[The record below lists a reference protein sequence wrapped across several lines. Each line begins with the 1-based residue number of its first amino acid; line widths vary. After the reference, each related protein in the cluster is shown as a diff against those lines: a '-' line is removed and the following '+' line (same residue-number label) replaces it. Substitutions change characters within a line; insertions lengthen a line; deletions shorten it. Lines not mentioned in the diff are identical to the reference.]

1 LGHHWIFIPS
11 RVQQSGVVLLAGL
24 LVMALV
30 ARKLLRSLRSM
41 VSLDARSWR
50 RSRSALGVLLHHNCL
65 EFVLLAPNT
74 QEVSQSITLRDAGD
88 LRARCQNIAE
98 LCHTVIAANVGA
110 VSCWIAT
117 DHACSTTTTVGARR
131 WFRPTID
138 AATAGTVT
146 TTLATHLAQL
156 LDTDLSEQE
165 FNASFDEDW
174 LEIARAQSAPA
185 MDYLLLPD
193 EPVAQSGQVRAW
205 LWWTPKEAEGDLRG
219 ALAACDLAV
228 TGLVPSGVAL
238 YRGLLEIWRDQG
250 AGVEELSGSWA
261 LLDMVP
267 NNCAAAPTLWLFVG
281 SRFRHCETFASSWK
295 AADLIALAAMRLDDA
310 NASIV
315 LWQAT
320 DELTQAATSLHRVFD
335 YQLNPWVDGAAN
347 KSPRD
352 TVASVIA
359 LGLALQAKADKTSDW
374 HGGQDAPVVNLL
386 PWRGRRLQHM
396 RRSFQVQLVTA
407 ACLTLAVMWTWVT
420 ALQAQVAEEQT
431 HLVRVQNTY
440 DQALAAQAQS
450 DASRANLGLAER
462 SAGQLKRAANAGNL
476 QLARLHFLLALLPEC
491 LAITGAST
499 SQASALVSGVVS
511 NPAAVTS
518 LAADVFAAFDA
529 NTHYALDAWPV
540 LTVGERS
547 LPSMTPMQT
556 PQPFSLRLSFAA
568 RAAPDADFDST
579 EMSAKTD
586 KTDD

>member
-1 LGHHWIFIPS
+1 
-11 RVQQSGVVLLAGL
+11 
-24 LVMALV
+24 
-30 ARKLLRSLRSM
+30 M
-41 VSLDARSWR
+41 VSFDALPRR
-50 RSRSALGVLLHHNCL
+50 RSTSALGVLLHHNCL
-65 EFVLLAPNT
+65 EFVLLAPNA
-74 QEVSQSITLRDAGD
+74 QKISQSITLSDAGD
-88 LRARCQNIAE
+88 MRAPCQSIAE
-98 LCHTVIAANVGA
+98 VCHTVMAANVGA

-117 DHACSTTTTVGARR
+117 DHACATTTTTTVGSRR

-138 AATAGTVT
+138 AATAGTMA
-146 TTLATHLAQL
+146 TTLATHLAQFS
-156 LDTDLSEQE
+156 DTDRSEHELS
-165 FNASFDEDW
+165 ASLGEDW

-193 EPVAQSGQVRAW
+193 EPVAQLGQVRAW
-205 LWWTPKEAEGDLRG
+205 LWWTPKEAQDDLRG

-261 LLDMVP
+261 LLDMAP
-267 NNCAAAPTLWLFVG
+267 NDCAAAPTLWLFVG
-281 SRFRHCETFASSWK
+281 SRFRHCETFACSCK
-295 AADLIALAAMRLDDA
+295 AADLIALAAKRLDDA
-310 NASIV
+310 NAPIV

-320 DELTQAATSLHRVFD
+320 DGLTQAATSLHRVFD
-335 YQLNPWVDGAAN
+335 HQLNPWVDGAVT
-347 KSPRD
+347 KSPGD

-359 LGLALQAKADKTSDW
+359 LGLALQAKANKTSDW

-396 RRSFQVQLVTA
+396 QRSFQLQLVTA

-450 DASRANLGLAER
+450 DESRANLGLAER
-462 SAGQLKRAANAGNL
+462 SASQLKRAANAGNF
-476 QLARLHFLLALLPEC
+476 QLARLHFLLALLPDC

-499 SQASALVSGVVS
+499 SQASALVSGIVS
-511 NPAAVTS
+511 NPTAVTS

-529 NTHYALDAWPV
+529 NTHYALDAWPM

-547 LPSMTPMQT
+547 LRSITPIQT
-556 PQPFSLRLSFAA
+556 PQAFSLRLSFAE
-568 RAAPDADFDST
+568 RAAPDADLDST
-579 EMSAKTD
+579 ERSAETD